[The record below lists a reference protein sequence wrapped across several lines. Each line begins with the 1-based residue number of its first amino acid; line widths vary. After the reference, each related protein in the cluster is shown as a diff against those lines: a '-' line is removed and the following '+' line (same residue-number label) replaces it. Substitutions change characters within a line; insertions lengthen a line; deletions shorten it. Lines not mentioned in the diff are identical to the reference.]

1 MSIVVKKPTENRSDD
16 QRVQDGRAF
25 VKLGRMRGHGT
36 IHSEATEHIHSEAR
50 NTLTQRPRRRRR
62 ALTQRA
68 RAWRVRYTTPPD
80 SENIMISAAPMNE
93 TSSADSSGSPRRV
106 T

>member
-36 IHSEATEHIHSEAR
+36 IHSEATEHIHSEA
-50 NTLTQRPRRRRR
+50 TEKTEG
-62 ALTQRA
+62 AYSARA

-106 T
+106 K